1 MTWTPEKD
9 EALCKQIIIMEPFRF
24 RPRTKESGNAW
35 SQVADDL
42 KQIKSLNM
50 NVDQRAFRER
60 YKMLKSHFLQKMRE
74 EENGSGIAP
83 PELTPVEA
91 ALEEII
97 EKEKEFEKKHTT
109 EDSDKKEKVEKDRK
123 TAEEM
128 RQESLETFAET
139 KKRKASNG
147 EEEETEG
154 AKFKKNR
161 RSGTDTLAYL
171 KDKSDQELVVKKKEL
186 EMQKQMQEEQLNEQR
201 NMRQQQ
207 AGMIEAFSSMQQSMQ
222 RQLQQQTELQQ
233 QQQQQNNQFM
243 MMMMQMMQNM
253 KNS

>member
-1 MTWTPEKD
+1 
-9 EALCKQIIIMEPFRF
+9 
-24 RPRTKESGNAW
+24 
-35 SQVADDL
+35 
-42 KQIKSLNM
+42 
-50 NVDQRAFRER
+50 
-60 YKMLKSHFLQKMRE
+60 MRE

-97 EKEKEFEKKHTT
+97 EIIKEFEKKHTT
-109 EDSDKKEKVEKDRK
+109 EDSNKKEKVEKDRK

-186 EMQKQMQEEQLNEQR
+186 
-201 NMRQQQ
+201 
-207 AGMIEAFSSMQQSMQ
+207 
-222 RQLQQQTELQQ
+222 
-233 QQQQQNNQFM
+233 
-243 MMMMQMMQNM
+243 
-253 KNS
+253 

>member
-9 EALCKQIIIMEPFRF
+9 EALCKQIILMEPFRF

-50 NVDQRAFRER
+50 NVDQRAVRER

-123 TAEEM
+123 TTEEM

-171 KDKSDQELVVKKKEL
+171 KDKSDQELEVKKKEL

-222 RQLQQQTELQQ
+222 RQLQQQTEL
-233 QQQQQNNQFM
+233 
-243 MMMMQMMQNM
+243 
-253 KNS
+253 